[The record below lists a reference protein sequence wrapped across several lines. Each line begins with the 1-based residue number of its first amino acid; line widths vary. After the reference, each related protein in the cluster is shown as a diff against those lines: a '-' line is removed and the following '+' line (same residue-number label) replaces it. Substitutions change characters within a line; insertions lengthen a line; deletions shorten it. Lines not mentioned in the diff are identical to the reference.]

1 MARARAQASA
11 KALCKVMRGSCA
23 AVAAEDFLGA
33 SPEQVCVKFEDMLV
47 DILYCHAKPCKS
59 LLTSAAELA
68 YDQHLSKDESCQM
81 AERFMSA
88 YSHCKAKA
96 KSMTSG
102 KKLPPSVK
110 NICTVLLKVGDKEL
124 ASSLVE
130 KEKKLK
136 GIRPVS
142 LASQCRRKALE
153 AMSPGPSCKKPKQAS
168 FEQVVQPK
176 TLDDDLTSLRALYGL
191 GPPKAEVGHIEVL
204 SSQEQNSSA
213 AGPSLVSS
221 SSTQAEFV
229 QYETPTEVVR
239 LYQGGEKIVSKLS
252 QGDNG
257 FAVAKFGSEVVQTE
271 LPNLLLL
278 PLMKKPAAAMKRPAA
293 APAAAPA
300 GSGEEAQEAQEDE
313 EEEEPKEEEEE
324 VPDVLPASDKASLAA
339 TYGEKILVHKPK
351 PYQFDNGDT
360 MYFTDGT
367 DQCYITVATA
377 GDSSKKKSLVVS
389 VSRSQA
395 AKQHKDF
402 RAVVIQ
408 IWNKLISVKSV
419 SKESALQMKADLLS

>member
-23 AVAAEDFLGA
+23 VVAATDFLGA

-153 AMSPGPSCKKPKQAS
+153 AMTPGPSCKKPKQAS

-176 TLDDDLTSLRALYGL
+176 TLDDDLSSLRALYGL
-191 GPPKAEVGHIEVL
+191 GPPKAVVGHIEVL
-204 SSQEQNSSA
+204 SSQEQSSSA
-213 AGPSLVSS
+213 AGPSLVCS
-221 SSTQAEFV
+221 SSTEAEFV
-229 QYETPTEVVR
+229 QYQTPTEVVR

-293 APAAAPA
+293 APA
-300 GSGEEAQEAQEDE
+300 GSGEEAKDAQEDE
-313 EEEEPKEEEEE
+313 EEEEPQEEEDE
-324 VPDVLPASDKASLAA
+324 VSDVLPESDRESLAA
-339 TYGEKILVHKPK
+339 TVVEKILVHKPK

-377 GDSSKKKSLVVS
+377 GDSSKKKTLVVS

-402 RAVVIQ
+402 RVVVIQ
-408 IWNKLISVKSV
+408 IWHKLISVKSV
-419 SKESALQMKADLLS
+419 SKESASQMKADLLC